1 MREIYGKLICETLDE
16 VLHPDRCALL
26 LVDIQ
31 NDAML
36 PEGKIAAAGN
46 DIGGMQEILPRC
58 AALLEQARALDVKV
72 VHVTTVTLAEGRS
85 DSPSWL
91 RTKGTIVT
99 ESEFFLEGTWGA
111 EVCEEV
117 KPGAGEPVI
126 VKHRSSGFRATN
138 LDLVLRSM
146 DVETV
151 VVVGEQTPGCIE
163 ATFRDAAYHD
173 YYNVLVED
181 CVAAFDPELHEASL
195 KIQRAR
201 HDVCTA
207 AEVVETWTRARGG

>member
-1 MREIYGKLICETLDE
+1 MRETYGKLVCETLDE

-36 PEGKIAAAGN
+36 PDGKIAAAGN
-46 DIGGMQEILPRC
+46 DISGMQEILPRC
-58 AALLEQARALDVKV
+58 ADLLEQARVLGVKV
-72 VHVTTVTLAEGRS
+72 VHVTTATLAEGRS

-91 RTKGTIVT
+91 RSKGAIVA

-111 EVCEEV
+111 EVCDEV
-117 KPGAGEPVI
+117 KPREGEPVI
-126 VKHRSSGFRATN
+126 VKHRSSGFRATD

-146 DVETV
+146 GVETAV
-151 VVVGEQTPGCIE
+151 VIGEQTPGCVE
-163 ATFRDAAYHD
+163 ATFRDAAYYD

-207 AEVVETWTRARGG
+207 AEVLEIWTRARGG